1 MGAWT
6 LPSAAAAFAVG
17 LLGWTWMPGW
27 VDPWMAFVAGLAAL
41 VSGWI
46 GAGRERR
53 GPGVLVGADL
63 LPLEHPT
70 VEAVGGRRVL
80 SAAPA
85 VAAVLTVVGVLAL
98 GMGWSGS
105 HHRGLDAAFLGTLAS
120 ERVIL
125 EGTLKTDPSPTT
137 LGWSATA
144 QVRSVTWADG
154 AATLRSSVWVSGSE
168 ELPRARRGDLVRLEG
183 VLRVPDDQGFAE
195 ALRRKGI
202 PAQLQ
207 LQYFTRV
214 GSSPS
219 TFVRAAQAA
228 RNVVGR
234 SIERVFPPK
243 EAGLLLGLLLG
254 DDSRLDPGVERDF
267 RAAGLSHL
275 LVVSGGNVAMV
286 LAPVLAASALLRLS
300 RWPKFLVGFGAV
312 AFFTILTGA
321 EPSVLRAGVM
331 ACIALVGVLAGRPRS
346 TASILSAAV
355 LVLLVLDPWLVWSV
369 GFQLSVTATA
379 GMVALASPLADRFG
393 RFLPSPVA
401 TAAGATISAQL
412 GVTPILLYHFH
423 EVPLVTLPANLAAF
437 PLVAP
442 SLLLGAVAAGAGL
455 AWFPLGNTVGALA
468 VVPMRWLELV
478 ADHLGKAPVGYL
490 TAEGGPFVL
499 VGGTAVVAAVVVW
512 IRTGWKPPRT
522 ATVVAISVL
531 PIVVWA
537 FALGSGPPDGFTVR
551 FFDVGQGDAAL
562 LMTPEGATVLVDGG
576 PERDQVATE
585 ISALGIKR
593 LDIVVASHPH
603 ADHIIGLPLVL
614 ARLPVGLLLQPGCE
628 KEEPSPLQAD
638 LDRAIADERVEV
650 RTPRAGDTF
659 WLGTL
664 RLDVLSPDRCW
675 TGTESDT
682 NNDAIVIRATYEEHV
697 VLIATE
703 PEEPAQGWLLESG
716 IDLRADVLKVPH
728 HGAATSVP
736 EFFDAVEAEVAVVSV
751 GENDYGHPTAFT
763 LDALVAS
770 GAQVWRTDQAGTITI
785 SFAGRSPTIESE
797 RWPAAALP

>member
-1 MGAWT
+1 MGAWM

-17 LLGWTWMPGW
+17 LLGWTWMPMW
-27 VDPWMAFVAGLAAL
+27 AEPWMALLLGLLAL
-41 VSGWI
+41 GTGWLV
-46 GAGRERR
+46 AGRERP
-53 GPGVLVGADL
+53 GPGPLARADL
-63 LPLEHPT
+63 LPPDHPT
-70 VEAVGGRRVL
+70 VEAVAGGRVT
-80 SAAPA
+80 SMAPA
-85 VAAVLTVVGVLAL
+85 VAAILSVAGVLAL
-98 GMGWSGS
+98 GIGWSGV
-105 HHRGLDAAFLGTLAS
+105 HHRGLEAALLATLAP
-120 ERVIL
+120 ERVII
-125 EGTLKTDPSPTT
+125 EGTLKTDPRRTT

-144 QVRSVTWADG
+144 QVSRVEWPDG
-154 AATLRSSVWVSGSE
+154 AATLRSSVWVSGNE
-168 ELPRARRGDLVRLEG
+168 EVPRARRGDLVRLEG
-183 VLRVPDDQGFAE
+183 VLRVPDDEEFAE
-195 ALRRKGI
+195 ALRHKGI

-207 LQYFTRV
+207 LETLTRV

-219 TFVRAAQAA
+219 AFVRATQGA
-228 RNVVGR
+228 RDVVGR
-234 SIERVFPPK
+234 SIERVFPEK

-254 DDSRLDPGVERDF
+254 DDSQLDPGVERDF

-286 LAPVLAASALLRLS
+286 LAPVLAAAALLRLA
-300 RWPKFLVGFGAV
+300 RWPKFVVGFGAV

-331 ACIALVGVLAGRPRS
+331 ACIALVGVLAGRPRT

-355 LVLLVLDPWLVWSV
+355 LGLLVLDPWLVWSV

-379 GMVALASPLADRFG
+379 GMVALASPLAERFG
-393 RFLPSPVA
+393 RLVPGPVA

-442 SLLLGAVAAGAGL
+442 SLLLGAVAAGTGL
-455 AWFPLGNTVGALA
+455 AWFPLGKVVGALA
-468 VVPMRWLELV
+468 LLPMRWLELV

-490 TAEGGPFVL
+490 TSEGGPLVL
-499 VGGTAVVAAVVVW
+499 VGGTMVVAAIVVW

-522 ATVVAISVL
+522 ATAIAVAVL
-531 PIVVWA
+531 PVVVWA
-537 FALGSGPPDGFTVR
+537 SALGSGPPEGFTVQ

-562 LMTPEGATVLVDGG
+562 LTTPEGATVLVDGG

-603 ADHIIGLPLVL
+603 ADHIVGLPSVL

-628 KEEPSPLQAD
+628 GDQPSPLQAD
-638 LDRAIADERVEV
+638 LDRAIADEDVEV
-650 RTPRAGDTF
+650 RNPRAGDSF

-675 TGTESDT
+675 TGTESDA
-682 NNDAIVIRATYEEHV
+682 NNDAIVIRATYDGHV

-703 PEEPAQGWLLESG
+703 PEEPAQEWLLESG
-716 IDLRADVLKVPH
+716 VDLRADVLKVPH

-736 EFFDAVEAEVAVVSV
+736 EFFDAVDAEVAVVSV

-763 LDALVAS
+763 LDALAAS
-770 GAQVWRTDQAGTITI
+770 GAQVWRTDRHGTITVLLT
-785 SFAGRSPTIESE
+785 GPTLSIESE
-797 RWPAAALP
+797 RWR